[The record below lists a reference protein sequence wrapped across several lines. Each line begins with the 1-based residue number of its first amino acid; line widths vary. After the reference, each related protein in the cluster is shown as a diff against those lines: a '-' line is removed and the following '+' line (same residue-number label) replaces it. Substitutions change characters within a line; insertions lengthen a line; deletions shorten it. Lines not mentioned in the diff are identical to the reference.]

1 MRRQESRRDWRISI
15 AYLVFK
21 NRIGVEKGEEEA
33 EKDHNPCEVNRG
45 TVAKKRADEKDMTLV
60 L

>member
-1 MRRQESRRDWRISI
+1 MRNSI